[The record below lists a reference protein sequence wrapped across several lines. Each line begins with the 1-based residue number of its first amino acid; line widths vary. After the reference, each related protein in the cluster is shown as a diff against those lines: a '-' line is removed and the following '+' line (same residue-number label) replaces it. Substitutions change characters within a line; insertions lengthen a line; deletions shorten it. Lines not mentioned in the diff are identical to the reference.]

1 MNVIT
6 SVLNKLFDE
15 DDIDHYVGD
24 YHAIHPN
31 SNNIQSPTPIEP
43 NTANIIRNINK
54 RTNFIS
60 RKNLRKQVVN
70 NTNIHGCN
78 KTKKK

>member
-1 MNVIT
+1 MARVFRI
-6 SVLNKLFDE
+6 NKT
-15 DDIDHYVGD
+15 I
-24 YHAIHPN
+24 
-31 SNNIQSPTPIEP
+31 PIEP